1 MMEAARGAEGCPVPI
16 ASTQVTPSAHTF
28 REFDAHRLNRRLSA
42 VIAADTDAIALF
54 IDQVMDL
61 LRERQAADGKE
72 FEIEIAL
79 REALA
84 NAVLHGCK
92 SDPDKR
98 VECTVACEEAGS
110 ILIIVRDP
118 GNGFDPLSVQ
128 SPLVGEN
135 ILADHGR
142 GIFLMNMLMD
152 EVRWERG
159 GTEIHLRKL

>member
-1 MMEAARGAEGCPVPI
+1 MPAGMIE
-16 ASTQVTPSAHTF
+16 VTPSPHIF
-28 REFDAHRLNRRLSA
+28 KEFDANRMSRRLSA
-42 VIAADTDAIALF
+42 VIAADTGAISLF
-54 IDQVMDL
+54 TDQVML
-61 LRERQAADGKE
+61 LLKE
-72 FEIEIAL
+72 NGGTEEKGFNIEMAL

-92 SDPDKR
+92 SDPGKR
-98 VECTVACEEAGS
+98 VECTVACEEGGG

-118 GNGFDPLSVQ
+118 GTGFDPLSVQ

-159 GTEIHLRKL
+159 GTEIHLRKK

>member
-1 MMEAARGAEGCPVPI
+1 MMVRARGAQSCPVPT
-16 ASTQVTPSAHTF
+16 ASTPVTPSAHTF

-42 VIAADTDAIALF
+42 VIAADTDAISLF
-54 IDQVMDL
+54 ADQVMDL
-61 LRERQAADGKE
+61 LREGQTADGKG
-72 FEIEIAL
+72 FEVELAL

-92 SDPDKR
+92 SDPAQR
-98 VECTVACEEAGS
+98 VECTVACEEPGG

-118 GNGFDPLSVQ
+118 GKGFDPLNVQ

>member
-1 MMEAARGAEGCPVPI
+1 M
-16 ASTQVTPSAHTF
+16 TPSAHVF
-28 REFDAHRLNRRLSA
+28 KEFDANRLSRRLSA
-42 VIAADTDAIALF
+42 VIAADTGAISLF
-54 IDQVMDL
+54 TDQVML
-61 LRERQAADGKE
+61 LLQEHDGAEEKG
-72 FEIEIAL
+72 FNIEMAL

-98 VECTVACEEAGS
+98 VECTVACEEGGG

-118 GNGFDPLSVQ
+118 GAGFDPLSVK

-142 GIFLMNMLMD
+142 GIFLINMLMD

-159 GTEIHLRKL
+159 GTEIHLRKK